1 MSTGNPRNYLSA
13 EAADA
18 AYAAESAVMADR
30 LAIPSPPQ
38 TRLLRQL
45 PSSPRTR
52 PLRQCSLPV
61 PSFSYNDRRMFHR
74 PFSSVSASM
83 SEESDTTPGD
93 ADSDSECDSV
103 GKFVRLGQR
112 SLSLDYRHR
121 RRLPSAG
128 ANSSQFRAGFL
139 PIPQNVDAGRA
150 PSVSPPTVAPSASED
165 GGKGWEIP
173 GGGAGEAAPLLH
185 HTLPNGRIIPSSPR
199 SSSALWEPPVSIR
212 PDEPPAKNIGLLS
225 SCLPLLYG
233 AINSVMCIPT
243 LYGYAS
249 IIFRHAAYAPSF
261 NALTKLTLLSS
272 VVHQLCFSAF
282 STLPFAIGQVQDA
295 GLLFLSSIADDI
307 ADHVAQNTPEGI
319 DSGPAAVATAIVVL
333 GLCTAALGLALVA
346 AGRMGLA
353 SAVSYLPLP
362 VIGGYLA
369 FIGYFCLQ
377 AGVGMCAGRSMSTI
391 FDWVYILDAHEA
403 MLVAPG
409 LVGGAVMTYAAR
421 RAPAALP
428 AVMVALPMLFYIVMI
443 LMGSSIQDARDVGW
457 VGQTSTPVG
466 PKDVFSLVSFGNVH
480 WSVIPKIAGTW
491 AGMVFVVAFSSCLDV
506 AAIAMDMGEALDTN
520 TELVTVGVGN
530 VLSGLTCGFTG
541 SYIFSNTIFTYRG
554 CRSRKVGVILAISEF
569 AVFLS
574 KVNFLE
580 VSPLFFLGATLIF
593 IGFDLV
599 YEWIVEVRH
608 KLLLSEYIVL
618 LTTFVAINIIGMDY
632 GIIFGI
638 AIAIIDYVIS
648 TAQVSSLSR
657 VSKRSRAV
665 WNPSQWKMLQNHG
678 YHGENPKIVTFE
690 IKGSVFFG
698 SSMQLLNDLSESIN
712 IHASETDKE
721 QLAVIASPRRIRPRT
736 PTSHASLP
744 RTPKSQAYPPQRNGR
759 PPTGKTKVQT
769 SGGIMR
775 HAAKKKRRP
784 HFIVLDLHGT
794 SHVDA
799 SASRACF
806 LQLAKM
812 CAKKGVCVCASG
824 ANSRVDWMLRSHD
837 AAYPEEEEGRVRAE
851 MYAEGKQ
858 TARDHKDEAR
868 ILLFESVYE
877 ALQFCEDKI
886 IDRLERDG
894 VYGTTNRSSGQAT
907 CFQRLPSPSPS
918 DAMSQGS
925 VSIAKVVPIV
935 DVLAHF
941 LGLDAHQAAV
951 LDAWDE
957 SFHEERTYR
966 PGDVVCDVNTEAN
979 EFFIVLSGGVCVSFF
994 DDDVGTTGDVSTTR
1008 RGSFVTGDGAVR
1020 SLTKGSSVDGLTKEI
1035 VLQVGNIFGFVDFML
1050 DRRRSSS
1057 YIATMEGTV
1066 CAILDRAGLNR
1077 LKSSHPDLDR
1087 LVDKVLLQASI
1098 RELANV

>member
-18 AYAAESAVMADR
+18 AYAAEAVAMADR
-30 LAIPSPPQ
+30 LANPSP
-38 TRLLRQL
+38 
-45 PSSPRTR
+45 PRTR

-61 PSFSYNDRRMFHR
+61 PSFSYSSRRMYYR
-74 PFSSVSASM
+74 PFPSVSASM

-93 ADSDSECDSV
+93 ADSDSESDS

-121 RRLPSAG
+121 RRVPVAV
-128 ANSSQFRAGFL
+128 ANSGQLSAGFL
-139 PIPQNVDAGRA
+139 PIPRNVDAGRA
-150 PSVSPPTVAPSASED
+150 PSVSPPTVAPSTSED

-173 GGGAGEAAPLLH
+173 GGEAGEAAPLLH
-185 HTLPNGRIIPSSPR
+185 HPLPNETSTPISPR
-199 SSSALWEPPVSIR
+199 LSSALWEPPLSIR
-212 PDEPPAKNIGLLS
+212 PGEPPAKNIGLLS

-249 IIFRHAAYAPSF
+249 IIFRHADYAPSF

-282 STLPFAIGQVQDA
+282 SSLPFAIGQVQDA
-295 GLLFLSSIADDI
+295 GLLFLSSMADDI
-307 ADHVAQNTPEGI
+307 ADHVAQNTPEGT

-377 AGVGMCAGRSMSTI
+377 AGVGLCAGRSMSTI
-391 FDWVYILDAHEA
+391 SDWVYILDAHDA

-409 LVGGAVMTYAAR
+409 LVGGAAMTYAAR

-428 AVMVALPMLFYIVMI
+428 VVMVAIPMSFYVVMI

-541 SYIFSNTIFTYRG
+541 SYIFSNTIFTYRTG
-554 CRSRKVGVILAISEF
+554 CRSRKVGVILALSEF

-721 QLAVIASPRRIRPRT
+721 QLAVIGSPRRIRPRT
-736 PTSHASLP
+736 PTSHTSLP

-759 PPTGKTKVQT
+759 PPNGKTKVQT
-769 SGGIMR
+769 SGGIRR

-837 AAYPEEEEGRVRAE
+837 AAYPEGEEGRVRAE

-886 IDRLERDG
+886 IDRLEREG
-894 VYGTTNRSSGQAT
+894 VYGTTNR
-907 CFQRLPSPSPS
+907 FQRLPSPLLS

-925 VSIAKVVPIV
+925 VSVVKVVPIV

-994 DDDVGTTGDVSTTR
+994 DDDVGTAGDVSTNR
-1008 RGSFVTGDGAVR
+1008 RGSFVTGGGAVR

-1057 YIATMEGTV
+1057 YIATMDGTV

-1098 RELANV
+1098 RELANVSVP